1 MELLWLSGED
11 MEGLLDMGEVITA
24 VEEAFREHGL
34 GRVDMPPKI
43 YLYFQEGDLRAMPA
57 YIPSLDKAGVKIVN
71 VHPHNPEKG
80 LPTVMAT
87 YVLVSPD
94 TGAPLAV
101 MNATYLTDARTGAT
115 GAIAAKYLARRD
127 SKSLGLVGA
136 GRQARTQLLAT
147 ARVFDLEK
155 VLVASRSRSSA
166 ERFAR
171 EMGRRLGIDVI
182 ACDVR
187 DACGADIVA
196 TTTPSR
202 EPVVKDEWISEGT
215 HINAIGADAPGKQ
228 ELDPR
233 ILRRAKI
240 VVDAWEQAKHSGEIN
255 VPLRNRQLFREDI
268 YAELGEIVA
277 GKKPGRESE
286 EEITLFDSTGLA
298 IQDVA
303 VAALA
308 YRLAVERGAGIKLE
322 F

>member
-1 MELLWLSGED
+1 
-11 MEGLLDMGEVITA
+11 MGEVITA